1 MALLVQLLAISVQAS
16 AAFALKPQT
25 CKFANGQPVAQPEQ
39 PSSSGPLLTC
49 TPPHASGSGSVELAP
64 TNAVAYRNAQIISYD
79 KKANSSARG
88 LVKVAVLAL
97 GADGGCARGA
107 CGLGN
112 NSYCPKNDPGEPK
125 SAAEGTA
132 RIVAYLEQAGKQGS
146 DLAVLPENAFG
157 RCGLCCCCCCC

>member
-1 MALLVQLLAISVQAS
+1 MTAKLVLLLGIVTSVD
-16 AAFALKPQT
+16 ALKPQT
-25 CKFANGQPVAQPEQ
+25 CKFANGKPVAQPEQ

-64 TNAVAYRNAQIISYD
+64 TNSVAYRDVQIISYD

-107 CGLGN
+107 CGHAMGN
-112 NSYCPKNDPGEPK
+112 NSYCPPNDPGPPTT
-125 SAAEGTA
+125 AAKGTA

-146 DLAVLPENAFG
+146 DLVVLPENAFG
-157 RCGLCCCCCCC
+157 R